1 MAIKSIF
8 HVNVN
13 CSDLERSRA
22 FYERLGFQ
30 TVNELPTGGSP
41 KLALGLGL
49 PNCEGRATIMILDP
63 GQPQQAR
70 LDLIEWVE
78 PRDPEAPYSHLG
90 HLGINRIALWT
101 EGIDE
106 EYKRLCEAGVE
117 MLSEPVQM
125 GNQARFFCMKDPDGT
140 IIELIEV
147 LR

>member
-13 CSDLERSRA
+13 CSDLERSKA

-78 PRDPEAPYSHLG
+78 PRDPEAPYSHLFTSESTASRSG
-90 HLGINRIALWT
+90 RRGSTRSTSASA
-101 EGIDE
+101 
-106 EYKRLCEAGVE
+106 RPASRCSRSLCRWGRRRA
-117 MLSEPVQM
+117 SS
-125 GNQARFFCMKDPDGT
+125 A
-140 IIELIEV
+140 
-147 LR
+147 

>member
-49 PNCEGRATIMILDP
+49 PNCE
-63 GQPQQAR
+63 
-70 LDLIEWVE
+70 
-78 PRDPEAPYSHLG
+78 
-90 HLGINRIALWT
+90 
-101 EGIDE
+101 
-106 EYKRLCEAGVE
+106 
-117 MLSEPVQM
+117 
-125 GNQARFFCMKDPDGT
+125 
-140 IIELIEV
+140 
-147 LR
+147 